1 MARDDGGWA
10 LASVDTRL
18 RPRRMFGLL
27 GQRAEPED
35 AQFRD
40 WHDFE
45 WLVGHAGSAL
55 LRGPFARIRRLN
67 PAQIADLLEEA
78 PREEETEILGRVHAD
93 PELEADVFEELDED
107 QATRLLGARTDP
119 GISRAVPSG
128 LDGADGA
135 ARQYQVP
142 MNSRC
147 RYPRMRETFRL
158 SRVLP
163 GRYAPKTGCYQHIS
177 RCVAVST
184 SRWAGCSA
192 KV

>member
-1 MARDDGGWA
+1 M
-10 LASVDTRL
+10 
-18 RPRRMFGLL
+18 
-27 GQRAEPED
+27 
-35 AQFRD
+35 
-40 WHDFE
+40 
-45 WLVGHAGSAL
+45 
-55 LRGPFARIRRLN
+55 
-67 PAQIADLLEEA
+67 LEEA
-78 PREEETEILGRVHAD
+78 PREEETEILGRVRAD

-184 SRWAGCSA
+184 SRSRPFLTSPPRPGRDSRASTDPTCGQNGHI
-192 KV
+192 KYDLER